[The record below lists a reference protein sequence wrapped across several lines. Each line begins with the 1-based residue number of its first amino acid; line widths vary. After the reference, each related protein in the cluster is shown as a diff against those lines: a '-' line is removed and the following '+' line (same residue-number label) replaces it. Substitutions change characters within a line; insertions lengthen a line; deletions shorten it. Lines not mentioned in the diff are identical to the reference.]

1 MTFDDNQWGVPIAF
15 STKALY
21 WNKDLF
27 KQAGLDPEKPPK
39 TWAEEIEFAKT
50 IKEKTGIAGYGL
62 PAKTFDNTMHQF
74 MHWVYTN
81 NGKVIDGD
89 KIVIDSPEVLAALQ
103 AYKDITPYSV
113 EGATAY
119 EQNEVRAIFLDGKV
133 GMIQAGSGAA
143 VRLKDTKVNWGVA
156 PLPLGPSAKGEG
168 TLLITDSLAIFKGS
182 GVEEKATEFA
192 KFITSPGPQGE
203 YELQGGGRP
212 DAAASVADGR
222 RIRQEGPLLEAVHRR
237 HRATVV
243 RSRSLPTTRAS
254 RTSSSQMV
262 QSVVTGKAEPA
273 DALKKAAADLEA
285 VQVNITGPRESL
297 VRGPGLIRLRTCRFS
312 PVAGDS
318 FLGQLNLNTVQKFYG
333 TFEVLKGIQLEVRNG
348 EFVVFV
354 GPSGCGKSTLL
365 QDDRRSRRDQ
375 LGGHR
380 DRWQTRQRPAAGQAR
395 DRHGVPV
402 LRALSAHDC
411 LREHCLSASR
421 GKDAGRETEGQGGA
435 CSAHS
440 PSGPAATAKTG
451 NAVRRPAPTGGH
463 RPGDRARTE
472 DLSVRRAAL

>member
-1 MTFDDNQWGVPIAF
+1 MSIQLKTGVLALALLGSTALGAVTAQAADQEISWIYCGDVMDPVHEKYIKQWEEKNPGWDVAPEVVGWAQCQDKATTLAAAGTPVAMAYVGSRTLKEFAQNDLIVPVPMTDEEKKTYYPNIVDTVTFDDNQWGVPVAF

-27 KQAGLDPEKPPK
+27 KQAGLDPETPPK
-39 TWAEEIEFAKT
+39 TWAEEIEFAKA

-133 GMIQAGSGAA
+133 GMIQGGSGAA
-143 VRLKDTKVNWGVA
+143 VRLKETKVNWGVA

-203 YELQGGGRP
+203 YELQGGAGLTPLRP
-212 DAAASVADGR
+212 SPMVDEFVKKDPYWKPFIDG
-222 RIRQEGPLLEAVHRR
+222 ISFGGPEPLFNDYKGFQNVIIE
-237 HRATVV
+237 
-243 RSRSLPTTRAS
+243 
-254 RTSSSQMV
+254 MV
-262 QSVVTGKAEPA
+262 QAVVTGKAEPA
-273 DALKKAAADLEA
+273 DALKKAASDLE
-285 VQVNITGPRESL
+285 EY
-297 VRGPGLIRLRTCRFS
+297 
-312 PVAGDS
+312 
-318 FLGQLNLNTVQKFYG
+318 K
-333 TFEVLKGIQLEVRNG
+333 
-348 EFVVFV
+348 
-354 GPSGCGKSTLL
+354 
-365 QDDRRSRRDQ
+365 
-375 LGGHR
+375 
-380 DRWQTRQRPAAGQAR
+380 
-395 DRHGVPV
+395 
-402 LRALSAHDC
+402 
-411 LREHCLSASR
+411 
-421 GKDAGRETEGQGGA
+421 
-435 CSAHS
+435 
-440 PSGPAATAKTG
+440 
-451 NAVRRPAPTGGH
+451 
-463 RPGDRARTE
+463 
-472 DLSVRRAAL
+472 